1 MAIDIFLKLD
11 GIDGESQDDKHK
23 DEIELSSFSFGSSN
37 FVSRAIG
44 GGGGSGKATFQD
56 FHFVMNTN
64 KASPQIFLS
73 CVSGKHIDSAV
84 LSVRKAGGDQQ
95 DYLHYKLS
103 DVLVSSFQTGGL
115 TTAAGST
122 DQFSLNFAKVETDY
136 TPQDSTGKLQE
147 PVTINWD
154 LQANAAS

>member
-23 DEIELSSFSFGSSN
+23 DEIEVMSFTFGSSN
-37 FVSRAIG
+37 FGSRAIA

-56 FHFVMNTN
+56 FHFVMSTN
-64 KASPQIFLS
+64 KASPQVFLS

-95 DYLHYKLS
+95 DYLQYKLS
-103 DVLVSSFQTGGL
+103 DVLVSSFQTGGV
-115 TTAAGST
+115 TTGGPT

-136 TPQDSTGKLQE
+136 TPQDSTGKLLE
-147 PVTINWD
+147 PVSMNWD
-154 LQANAAS
+154 LLQNKTA

>member
-23 DEIELSSFSFGSSN
+23 DEIELMSFTFGSSN
-37 FVSRAIG
+37 FVGRAIG

-95 DYLHYKLS
+95 DYLHYKFN
-103 DVLVSSFQTGGL
+103 DVLISSFQTGGIN
-115 TTAAGST
+115 TGGAT
-122 DQFSLNFAKVETDY
+122 DQFSLNFAKLGTDF
-136 TPQDSTGKLQE
+136 TPQDSTGQLLE
-147 PVTINWD
+147 PVSTSWD
-154 LQANAAS
+154 LLQNKIA